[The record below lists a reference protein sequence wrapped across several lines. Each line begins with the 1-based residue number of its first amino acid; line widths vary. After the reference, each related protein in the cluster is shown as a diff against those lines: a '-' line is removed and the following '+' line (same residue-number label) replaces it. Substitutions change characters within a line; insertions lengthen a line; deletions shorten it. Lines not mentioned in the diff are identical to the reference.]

1 MRQTVVSVNGKKVSK
16 KIEKAKYGGCKNPPF
31 KFPVV
36 SEVNSLGDSK
46 PIHNRKQK
54 IMANLNTVAK
64 VLNTLASKS
73 QLDKANAVYLPAA
86 SLWVFSIKGLIVNN
100 RKQGTGYTLLAKKG
114 YITTRQ
120 SKYTQETITL
130 PYFQTTGMKTFAPKV
145 SEGKVSAV
153 YADLSHKEDGHEYP
167 YNVKLNFTFDM
178 CYQIALACL
187 GESGIK
193 SLVTDEL
200 DIDSNADPKL
210 LLKGMT
216 HVGAWWQHMLRILPS
231 ADIQIQVLCVINSA
245 ELNKAVVKPIHN
257 TQEKALEFDINPHIE
272 CFQVVSSV
280 NEQYIWGV
288 ERPREIV
295 QVVTPIEG
303 DEVTVYNSVEEIP
316 YNSKQAEF
324 QLRKL
329 YVSFLKENESLQ
341 TNQQEAIKAFLAQ
354 VSPGV
359 KLGKWLSIDG
369 NPEKATK
376 WLSKIKF
383 DANKATKQEFEKP
396 VSDKEGREAS
406 HGVDNILVI
415 PPSEPKKV
423 TVSDSDLDSA
433 FDFGN
438 DD

>member
-1 MRQTVVSVNGKKVSK
+1 
-16 KIEKAKYGGCKNPPF
+16 
-31 KFPVV
+31 
-36 SEVNSLGDSK
+36 
-46 PIHNRKQK
+46 
-54 IMANLNTVAK
+54 MANLNTVAQ
-64 VLNTLASKS
+64 VINTLAAKS
-73 QLDKANAVYLPAA
+73 QLDKANAAYLPAA

-178 CYQIALACL
+178 CYQIALAVL

-200 DIDSNADPKL
+200 DLDSNADPKL

-329 YVSFLKENESLQ
+329 YVSFLKENEGLQ

-359 KLGKWLSIDG
+359 KLGKWLAIDG
-369 NPEKATK
+369 NSDKATK

-396 VSDKEGREAS
+396 VSEKEGKEAS
-406 HGVDNILVI
+406 HGVDSLNVI
-415 PPSEPKKV
+415 PPVEPKKV
-423 TVSDSDLDSA
+423 TAPDSDLDSA
-433 FDFGN
+433 FDFGA